1 MGGTSLNNEVVST
14 LGITALAEPATAP
27 AVARIGEA
35 LLEIEDLNVQF
46 VTSHGTVRAVEGLS
60 YTVHPGEMVAIVGE
74 SGSGKSVSALAV
86 MQLLPSGTARTRG
99 SIRFGGREL
108 LGLTDEEMR
117 RIRGREIA
125 MIFQEPMTSLN
136 PVLRIGLQITEPLTI
151 HLEHGREGGARPG
164 DRAADAGR
172 HHRSRKPAQPV
183 SASAV
188 RRHAPARDDRHRS
201 CLQSRSC

>member
-1 MGGTSLNNEVVST
+1 MNNEVVST

-46 VTSHGTVRAVEGLS
+46 VTSHGTLRAVEGLS

-99 SIRFGGREL
+99 SIRFGGVSR
-108 LGLTDEEMR
+108 MKPHAR
-117 RIRGREIA
+117 RKGRA
-125 MIFQEPMTSLN
+125 GYRRAGDGRQGGPDLRQASGPKPTSRLN
-136 PVLRIGLQITEPLTI
+136 
-151 HLEHGREGGARPG
+151 
-164 DRAADAGR
+164 
-172 HHRSRKPAQPV
+172 
-183 SASAV
+183 
-188 RRHAPARDDRHRS
+188 
-201 CLQSRSC
+201 